1 MHKYDMIM
9 HAYTVPHA
17 VKCGYPL
24 PSTSDTSSVLVSG
37 YSDPALV
44 GTNITISCLVEDGD
58 TGNVTMVLTCMDDGQ
73 WDPDPQ
79 IIGCRKSIFPYT
91 TTPTG

>member
-1 MHKYDMIM
+1 MYAH
-9 HAYTVPHA
+9 TVPHV

-24 PSTSDTSSVLVSG
+24 TSSIDASSVLVTG

-44 GTNITISCLVEDGD
+44 GTNITISCPAEDGD

-73 WDPDPQ
+73 WADPQ
-79 IIGCRKSIFPYT
+79 LIGCRNSIFPYT
-91 TTPTG
+91 TTPAG